1 MKEYSPPHDLLQN
14 SKSLFYKMVQ
24 QLGGA
29 EATALTER
37 AKQVRLLQGVVIEVC
52 LQGSHSSPD
61 LQQASGN
68 KHSVPFSI
76 RSLWRLSVMT
86 ES

>member
-1 MKEYSPPHDLLQN
+1 MNEYSSPYHLLQN

-24 QLGGA
+24 QLGEA

-52 LQGSHSSPD
+52 FLGSHSSPD
-61 LQQASGN
+61 THQASVN

>member
-1 MKEYSPPHDLLQN
+1 MKEYRRPHDLLQN
-14 SKSLFYKMVQ
+14 NKSLFYKMVQ

-37 AKQVRLLQGVVIEVC
+37 AKQVRMLQGVVIEVC

>member
-14 SKSLFYKMVQ
+14 SKSLFYKMMQ

>member
-1 MKEYSPPHDLLQN
+1 MKEYGHPYDLLQN
-14 SKSLFYKMVQ
+14 TNSLFYNMVQ
-24 QLGGA
+24 QLGEA

-52 LQGSHSSPD
+52 LQGSHSAPG
-61 LQQASGN
+61 LHQASAN

>member
-68 KHSVPFSI
+68 KYSVPFSI
-76 RSLWRLSVMT
+76 RSLWRLSIMT

>member
-14 SKSLFYKMVQ
+14 SKNLFYKMMQ

-61 LQQASGN
+61 IHQASGN
-68 KHSVPFSI
+68 KHSV
-76 RSLWRLSVMT
+76 LL
-86 ES
+86 

>member
-37 AKQVRLLQGVVIEVC
+37 AKQVRLLQGVVIEVF

-61 LQQASGN
+61 LQKASGN

>member
-1 MKEYSPPHDLLQN
+1 MKEYSPPRDLLQN
-14 SKSLFYKMVQ
+14 SKSLFYKKVQ
-24 QLGGA
+24 QLGEA
-29 EATALTER
+29 EAIALTER

-61 LQQASGN
+61 LHQATAN
-68 KHSVPFSI
+68 KHRVPFSI